1 MRDLALVGTSED
13 GRYLVA
19 RDPASGA
26 RFRLRVD
33 GRLSGM
39 IDRVTGAGQ
48 RSPGQLEIPMES
60 SLSPRDIQARIRRG
74 ESIEQVAEAAGTS
87 VDQIRG
93 FATPVIAE
101 REHMV
106 DQARATSVRRKH
118 VSGTPVALGALI
130 DDALLARTVTPED
143 VAWDAWRRED
153 GRWTVQLV
161 LPDATTARFCFDHKS
176 RYVLADDETARDLV
190 GDLTSEDS
198 LDMAIADAV
207 RSTVEAPS
215 DDADREVTEQI
226 IDDHAPV
233 HSLKEARDRRALEQL
248 SLDDAPAAPPADE
261 TDTADSSS
269 EEAEDGHI
277 AVPDTPSPRKKNS
290 RRSVPSWDEI
300 MFGGK
305 RD

>member
-33 GRLSGM
+33 GRLAGM
-39 IDRVTGAGQ
+39 IDRVTSAGQ
-48 RSPGQLEIPMES
+48 RSSGQLEIPMES

-87 VDQIRG
+87 ADQIRG

-118 VSGTPVALGALI
+118 VSGTPVALGALV
-130 DDALLARTVTPED
+130 DGALLERSVTPED
-143 VAWDAWRRED
+143 VEWDAWRRED

-161 LPDATTARFCFDHKS
+161 LPDADSARFCFDHKS

-190 GDLTSEDS
+190 GDLASEDS

-207 RSTVEAPS
+207 RSTADVVESA
-215 DDADREVTEQI
+215 ADREDTEQI

-233 HSLKEARDRRALEQL
+233 HSLKEARDRRAMEQL
-248 SLDDAPAAPPADE
+248 SLDDSPSVEPASQESDDTEESVSRDE
-261 TDTADSSS
+261 
-269 EEAEDGHI
+269 HV
-277 AVPDTPSPRKKNS
+277 AVPDTPAPRKKNS

>member
-33 GRLSGM
+33 GRLAGM
-39 IDRVTGAGQ
+39 IDRVTSAGQ
-48 RSPGQLEIPMES
+48 RSSGQLEIPMES

-118 VSGTPVALGALI
+118 VSGTPVALGALV
-130 DDALLARTVTPED
+130 DDALLARSVTPED

-161 LPDATTARFCFDHKS
+161 LPDASSARFCFDHKS

-190 GDLTSEDS
+190 GDLASEDS

-207 RSTVEAPS
+207 RSTTESAET
-215 DDADREVTEQI
+215 DADREDTEQI

-233 HSLKEARDRRALEQL
+233 HSLKEARDRRAMEQL
-248 SLDDAPAAPPADE
+248 SLDDSPATPPTSQEPDDDADE
-261 TDTADSSS
+261 SASHD
-269 EEAEDGHI
+269 EHV
-277 AVPDTPSPRKKNS
+277 AVPDTPAPRKKNS